1 MNENDFDAIVL
12 LSGGLD
18 SVVSV
23 SYIINKL
30 NYNNIFALFFDY
42 GQNTAKQELNAAK
55 NICRF
60 YNIVLK
66 EIKLDFLSELTEKK
80 PAPCI
85 NEIELDNVELC
96 LNTAKS
102 VWVPN
107 RNALFLNIAA
117 SYCDKYNIK
126 NIVIGINKEEGQ
138 TFSDNKVEFIDIQNK
153 VFEYSTQCHP
163 KIIAPM
169 ANYTKEQIVETGLS
183 LNVPLKFIFSCY
195 NSKSQKHCGKC
206 ESCKRLMRALKSNN
220 QESIINQIFD

>member
-1 MNENDFDAIVL
+1 MKINNFESVVL

-30 NYNNIFALFFDY
+30 NYNNILALFFDY
-42 GQNTAKQELNAAK
+42 GQNTKKQELNAVRSV
-55 NICRF
+55 CRF

-66 EIKLDFLSELTEKK
+66 EIKLDFLSQLMEKK
-80 PAPCI
+80 LAPSVT
-85 NEIELDNVELC
+85 ESELDDINLC

-126 NIVIGINKEEGQ
+126 NIVIGINKEEGE
-138 TFSDNKVEFIDIQNK
+138 TFSDNKIEFIDTQNK
-153 VFEYSTQCHP
+153 VFEYSTQCHV

-169 ANYTKEQIVETGLS
+169 ANYTKEQIVEMGLK
-183 LNVPLKFIFSCY
+183 LKTPLKYIFSCY
-195 NSKSQKHCGKC
+195 NSKTQKHCGKC
-206 ESCKRLMRALKSNN
+206 ESCKRLMRALKKNN
-220 QESIINQIFD
+220 QGELINQIFD